1 MFMYKI
7 FEVNERMCNIDLFR
21 IVRSNLTIKE
31 FSDKFFNEMKND
43 DSELCGVFEY
53 DEYVDVIV
61 NEEESYEVYKVE
73 I

>member
-7 FEVNERMCNIDLFR
+7 FEVNERMCDIDLFR
-21 IVRSNLTIKE
+21 IERSNLNIKE

-43 DSELCGVFEY
+43 DSELCAVFEY

>member
-7 FEVNERMCNIDLFR
+7 FEVNERMCDIDLFR
-21 IVRSNLTIKE
+21 IERSNLNIKE

-53 DEYVDVIV
+53 DE
-61 NEEESYEVYKVE
+61 
-73 I
+73 